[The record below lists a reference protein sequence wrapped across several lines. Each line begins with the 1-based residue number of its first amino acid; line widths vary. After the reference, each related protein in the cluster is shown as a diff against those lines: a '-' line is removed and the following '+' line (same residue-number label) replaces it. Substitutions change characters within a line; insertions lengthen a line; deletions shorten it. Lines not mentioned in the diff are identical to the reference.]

1 MNCVTTKSIN
11 TQKTTVKPKKKEIK
25 KKRVKVPHLEK
36 LHILPKTITSQE
48 KYEISKT
55 NENYQNTNS
64 YINKVLII
72 SYFDCGIPQIGD
84 ILSQHPEIFYFNEP
98 LYPFDSTSLKDGE
111 EPISRRSISEA
122 TDYLSDLF
130 ECKILDS
137 RMGYSDG
144 ITKKMAK
151 RAYSSCSGQ
160 QGNVSECVQESCKS
174 KKVVLSKTIRVYMQ
188 DVQPFLMKNRG
199 KVKVIILQ
207 RDPRVNLHIRNR
219 KGHPGSWITGSDMFF
234 QGRSL
239 CSRMLND
246 VLNAKRLEGSGH
258 SDFYKIVL
266 YEHFLKSPENVLRGI
281 LSFVGLT
288 SELDTVKKLLRSAN
302 AYKQL
307 QKAKLNK
314 WEWIPDDDEAL
325 SVDKACKF
333 FYKNSLYN
341 PMMQT
346 SGIVQRYNLCL
357 FCD

>member
-1 MNCVTTKSIN
+1 MKCETPKRN
-11 TQKTTVKPKKKEIK
+11 TAKKTTTKPKKKEVK
-25 KKRVKVPHLEK
+25 KKAVKVPNLEK
-36 LHILPKTITSQE
+36 LHILPKAIQSQE
-48 KYEISKT
+48 KFEIAKS
-55 NENYQNTNS
+55 NANYQKTPS

-72 SYFDCGIPQIGD
+72 SYFDSGTPQISD
-84 ILSQHPEIFYFNEP
+84 ILSQHPDIFYFNEP
-98 LYPFDSTSLKDGE
+98 LYPFDSSSLKDGE
-111 EPISRRSISEA
+111 EPISRRTISEA

-130 ECKILDS
+130 ECKILES

-144 ITKKMAK
+144 ITKKMTK
-151 RAYSSCSGQ
+151 KAYNLCSEQ
-160 QGNVSECVQESCKS
+160 TANVSECVQESCKS

-188 DVQPFLMKNRG
+188 DVQPFLMRNRG

-207 RDPRVNLHIRNR
+207 RDPRVNLHMRNR
-219 KGHPGSWITGSDMFF
+219 KEHPGSWTTGSDMFF

-246 VLNAKRLEGSGH
+246 VLNAKRLEGSGY
-258 SDFYKIVL
+258 SEFYKIVL

-281 LSFVGLT
+281 LSFIGLT
-288 SELDTVKKLLRSAN
+288 SELDAVKKLLRSAN

-314 WEWIPDDDEAL
+314 WEWIPEDDEAL

-341 PMMQT
+341 AMIQN
-346 SGIVQRYNLCL
+346 SGIVQRYNLCQ